1 MSTILDIRNATVTYQ
16 DGETTTTA
24 LADASL
30 IAESNTLTAIVGESG
45 SGKST
50 LLSVAAGLIT
60 PDSGSVHVDGTR
72 SIIFQQANLLSS
84 LNVRDQLVIMDH
96 IAGRKLRP
104 QRADELLEFVGL
116 AGMGN
121 RRMGQL
127 SGGQRQRVNIA
138 RALMERPDLLLAD
151 EPTSALDSHLS
162 QEIIRLL
169 RDVTQEMNTA
179 TVLVT
184 HDRSLLNFADRVVEV
199 KDGHVSEQEK
209 VIGRSKHDDIEMS
222 EDEKPANSHSAIT
235 NIGDD
240 FKVIRDNMPF
250 GTVGNNELGT
260 YFICYA
266 STFSTVQK
274 MLKNMFMGVDG
285 ANYDRLL
292 DFSTAVTGTLFFVPT
307 VDMLGDFAG

>member
-16 DGETTTTA
+16 DGETTTAA

-30 IAESNTLTAIVGESG
+30 KAESNSLTAIVGESG

-60 PDSGSVHVDGTR
+60 PDSGSVQVDGTR

-84 LNVRDQLVIMDH
+84 LNVRDQLLIMDH

-104 QRADELLEFVGL
+104 QRADELLDFVGL

-121 RRMGQL
+121 RRMGQM

-138 RALMERPDLLLAD
+138 RALMEQPDLLLAD

-169 RDVTQEMNTA
+169 RDVTQEMKTA

-184 HDRSLLNFADRVVEV
+184 HDRSLLTFADRVVEV

-209 VIGRSKHDDIEMS
+209 V
-222 EDEKPANSHSAIT
+222 SA
-235 NIGDD
+235 
-240 FKVIRDNMPF
+240 
-250 GTVGNNELGT
+250 L
-260 YFICYA
+260 
-266 STFSTVQK
+266 S
-274 MLKNMFMGVDG
+274 
-285 ANYDRLL
+285 
-292 DFSTAVTGTLFFVPT
+292 
-307 VDMLGDFAG
+307 

>member
-16 DGETTTTA
+16 DGETTTAA

-30 IAESNTLTAIVGESG
+30 KAESNTLTAIVGESG

-60 PDSGSVHVDGTR
+60 PDSGFVQVDGTR

-84 LNVRDQLVIMDH
+84 LNVRDQLLIMDH

-104 QRADELLEFVGL
+104 QRADELLDFVGL

-121 RRMGQL
+121 RRMGQM

-138 RALMERPDLLLAD
+138 RALMEQPDLLLAD

-169 RDVTQEMNTA
+169 RDVTQEMKTA

-184 HDRSLLNFADRVVEV
+184 HDRSLLTFADRVVEV

-209 VIGRSKHDDIEMS
+209 VSVLS
-222 EDEKPANSHSAIT
+222 
-235 NIGDD
+235 
-240 FKVIRDNMPF
+240 
-250 GTVGNNELGT
+250 
-260 YFICYA
+260 
-266 STFSTVQK
+266 
-274 MLKNMFMGVDG
+274 
-285 ANYDRLL
+285 
-292 DFSTAVTGTLFFVPT
+292 
-307 VDMLGDFAG
+307 

>member
-16 DGETTTTA
+16 DGETTTAA

-30 IAESNTLTAIVGESG
+30 KAESNSLTAIVGESG

-60 PDSGSVHVDGTR
+60 PDSGSVQVDGTR

-84 LNVRDQLVIMDH
+84 LNVRDQLLIMDH

-104 QRADELLEFVGL
+104 QRADELLDFVGL

-121 RRMGQL
+121 RRMGQM

-138 RALMERPDLLLAD
+138 RALMEQPDLLLAD

-184 HDRSLLNFADRVVEV
+184 HDRSLLTFADRVVEV

-209 VIGRSKHDDIEMS
+209 VSVLS
-222 EDEKPANSHSAIT
+222 
-235 NIGDD
+235 
-240 FKVIRDNMPF
+240 
-250 GTVGNNELGT
+250 
-260 YFICYA
+260 
-266 STFSTVQK
+266 
-274 MLKNMFMGVDG
+274 
-285 ANYDRLL
+285 
-292 DFSTAVTGTLFFVPT
+292 
-307 VDMLGDFAG
+307 

>member
-30 IAESNTLTAIVGESG
+30 NAESNSLTTIVGESG

-60 PDSGSVHVDGTR
+60 PDSGSVQVDGTR

-84 LNVRDQLVIMDH
+84 LNVRDQLLIMDH

-121 RRMGQL
+121 RRMGQM

-138 RALMERPDLLLAD
+138 RALMEQPDLLLAD

-169 RDVTQEMNTA
+169 RDVTQEMKTA

-209 VIGRSKHDDIEMS
+209 V
-222 EDEKPANSHSAIT
+222 SA
-235 NIGDD
+235 
-240 FKVIRDNMPF
+240 
-250 GTVGNNELGT
+250 L
-260 YFICYA
+260 
-266 STFSTVQK
+266 S
-274 MLKNMFMGVDG
+274 
-285 ANYDRLL
+285 
-292 DFSTAVTGTLFFVPT
+292 
-307 VDMLGDFAG
+307 

>member
-24 LADASL
+24 LAEASL
-30 IAESNTLTAIVGESG
+30 NAESNTLTAIVGESG

-60 PDSGSVHVDGTR
+60 PDSGSVQVDGTR

-84 LNVRDQLVIMDH
+84 LNVRDQLLIMDH

-138 RALMERPDLLLAD
+138 RALMEQPDLLLAD

-169 RDVTQEMNTA
+169 RDVTQEMQTA

-209 VIGRSKHDDIEMS
+209 VSVLS
-222 EDEKPANSHSAIT
+222 
-235 NIGDD
+235 
-240 FKVIRDNMPF
+240 
-250 GTVGNNELGT
+250 
-260 YFICYA
+260 
-266 STFSTVQK
+266 
-274 MLKNMFMGVDG
+274 
-285 ANYDRLL
+285 
-292 DFSTAVTGTLFFVPT
+292 
-307 VDMLGDFAG
+307 

>member
-30 IAESNTLTAIVGESG
+30 NAESNSLTAIVGESG

-60 PDSGSVHVDGTR
+60 PDSGSVQVDGTR

-84 LNVRDQLVIMDH
+84 LNVRDQLLIMDH

-121 RRMGQL
+121 RRMGQM

-138 RALMERPDLLLAD
+138 RALMEQPDLLLAD

-169 RDVTQEMNTA
+169 RDVTQEMKTA

-184 HDRSLLNFADRVVEV
+184 HDRSLLNFANRVVEV
-199 KDGHVSEQEK
+199 KDGHVAEQEK
-209 VIGRSKHDDIEMS
+209 V
-222 EDEKPANSHSAIT
+222 SA
-235 NIGDD
+235 
-240 FKVIRDNMPF
+240 
-250 GTVGNNELGT
+250 
-260 YFICYA
+260 
-266 STFSTVQK
+266 FS
-274 MLKNMFMGVDG
+274 
-285 ANYDRLL
+285 
-292 DFSTAVTGTLFFVPT
+292 
-307 VDMLGDFAG
+307 

>member
-1 MSTILDIRNATVTYQ
+1 MLLEEMLNMSTILDIRNATVTYQ

-30 IAESNTLTAIVGESG
+30 NAESNSLTAIVGESG

-60 PDSGSVHVDGTR
+60 PDSGSVQVDGTR

-84 LNVRDQLVIMDH
+84 LNVRDQLLIMDH

-121 RRMGQL
+121 RRMGQM

-138 RALMERPDLLLAD
+138 RALMEQPDLLLAD

-169 RDVTQEMNTA
+169 RDVTQEMKTA

-199 KDGHVSEQEK
+199 KDGHVAEQEK
-209 VIGRSKHDDIEMS
+209 V
-222 EDEKPANSHSAIT
+222 SA
-235 NIGDD
+235 
-240 FKVIRDNMPF
+240 
-250 GTVGNNELGT
+250 L
-260 YFICYA
+260 
-266 STFSTVQK
+266 S
-274 MLKNMFMGVDG
+274 
-285 ANYDRLL
+285 
-292 DFSTAVTGTLFFVPT
+292 
-307 VDMLGDFAG
+307 

>member
-30 IAESNTLTAIVGESG
+30 KAESNSLTAIVGASG

-60 PDSGSVHVDGTR
+60 PDSGSVQVDGTR

-84 LNVRDQLVIMDH
+84 LNVRDQLLIMDH

-104 QRADELLEFVGL
+104 QRADELLDFVGL

-121 RRMGQL
+121 RRMGQM

-138 RALMERPDLLLAD
+138 RALMEQPDLLLAD

-169 RDVTQEMNTA
+169 RDVTQEMKTA

-184 HDRSLLNFADRVVEV
+184 HDRSLLTFADRVVEV

-209 VIGRSKHDDIEMS
+209 VSVLS
-222 EDEKPANSHSAIT
+222 
-235 NIGDD
+235 
-240 FKVIRDNMPF
+240 
-250 GTVGNNELGT
+250 
-260 YFICYA
+260 
-266 STFSTVQK
+266 
-274 MLKNMFMGVDG
+274 
-285 ANYDRLL
+285 
-292 DFSTAVTGTLFFVPT
+292 
-307 VDMLGDFAG
+307 

>member
-30 IAESNTLTAIVGESG
+30 KAESNTLTAIVGESG

-60 PDSGSVHVDGTR
+60 PVSGSVQVDGTR

-84 LNVRDQLVIMDH
+84 LNVRDQLLIMDH

-104 QRADELLEFVGL
+104 QRADELLDFVGL

-121 RRMGQL
+121 RRMGQM

-138 RALMERPDLLLAD
+138 RALMEQPDLLLAD

-184 HDRSLLNFADRVVEV
+184 HDRSLLTFADRVVEV
-199 KDGHVSEQEK
+199 KDGRVSEQEK
-209 VIGRSKHDDIEMS
+209 VAALS
-222 EDEKPANSHSAIT
+222 
-235 NIGDD
+235 
-240 FKVIRDNMPF
+240 
-250 GTVGNNELGT
+250 
-260 YFICYA
+260 
-266 STFSTVQK
+266 
-274 MLKNMFMGVDG
+274 
-285 ANYDRLL
+285 
-292 DFSTAVTGTLFFVPT
+292 
-307 VDMLGDFAG
+307 

>member
-24 LADASL
+24 LAEASL
-30 IAESNTLTAIVGESG
+30 NAESNTLTAIVGESG

-60 PDSGSVHVDGTR
+60 PDAGSVQVDGTR

-84 LNVRDQLVIMDH
+84 LNVRDQLLIMDH

-138 RALMERPDLLLAD
+138 RALMEQPDLLLAD

-169 RDVTQEMNTA
+169 RDVTQEMQTA

-209 VIGRSKHDDIEMS
+209 VSVLS
-222 EDEKPANSHSAIT
+222 
-235 NIGDD
+235 
-240 FKVIRDNMPF
+240 
-250 GTVGNNELGT
+250 
-260 YFICYA
+260 
-266 STFSTVQK
+266 
-274 MLKNMFMGVDG
+274 
-285 ANYDRLL
+285 
-292 DFSTAVTGTLFFVPT
+292 
-307 VDMLGDFAG
+307 

>member
-30 IAESNTLTAIVGESG
+30 NAESNSLTAIVGESG

-60 PDSGSVHVDGTR
+60 PDSGSVQVDGTR

-84 LNVRDQLVIMDH
+84 LNVRDQLLIMDH

-121 RRMGQL
+121 RRMGQM

-138 RALMERPDLLLAD
+138 RALMEQPDLLLAD

-169 RDVTQEMNTA
+169 RDVTQEMKTA
-179 TVLVT
+179 TMLVT
-184 HDRSLLNFADRVVEV
+184 HDRSLLNFADRGVEV

-209 VIGRSKHDDIEMS
+209 V
-222 EDEKPANSHSAIT
+222 SA
-235 NIGDD
+235 
-240 FKVIRDNMPF
+240 
-250 GTVGNNELGT
+250 L
-260 YFICYA
+260 
-266 STFSTVQK
+266 S
-274 MLKNMFMGVDG
+274 
-285 ANYDRLL
+285 
-292 DFSTAVTGTLFFVPT
+292 
-307 VDMLGDFAG
+307 

>member
-30 IAESNTLTAIVGESG
+30 NAESNSLTAIVGESG

-60 PDSGSVHVDGTR
+60 PDSGSVQVDGTR

-84 LNVRDQLVIMDH
+84 LNVRDQLLIMDH

-121 RRMGQL
+121 RRMGQM

-138 RALMERPDLLLAD
+138 RALMEQPDLLLAD

-169 RDVTQEMNTA
+169 RDVTQEMKTA

-184 HDRSLLNFADRVVEV
+184 HDRSLLNFANRVVEV
-199 KDGHVSEQEK
+199 KDGHVAEQEK
-209 VIGRSKHDDIEMS
+209 V
-222 EDEKPANSHSAIT
+222 SA
-235 NIGDD
+235 
-240 FKVIRDNMPF
+240 
-250 GTVGNNELGT
+250 L
-260 YFICYA
+260 
-266 STFSTVQK
+266 S
-274 MLKNMFMGVDG
+274 
-285 ANYDRLL
+285 
-292 DFSTAVTGTLFFVPT
+292 
-307 VDMLGDFAG
+307 

>member
-1 MSTILDIRNATVTYQ
+1 
-16 DGETTTTA
+16 
-24 LADASL
+24 
-30 IAESNTLTAIVGESG
+30 
-45 SGKST
+45 
-50 LLSVAAGLIT
+50 
-60 PDSGSVHVDGTR
+60 
-72 SIIFQQANLLSS
+72 
-84 LNVRDQLVIMDH
+84 MDH

-138 RALMERPDLLLAD
+138 RALMEQPDLLLAD

-209 VIGRSKHDDIEMS
+209 V
-222 EDEKPANSHSAIT
+222 
-235 NIGDD
+235 
-240 FKVIRDNMPF
+240 
-250 GTVGNNELGT
+250 
-260 YFICYA
+260 
-266 STFSTVQK
+266 
-274 MLKNMFMGVDG
+274 
-285 ANYDRLL
+285 
-292 DFSTAVTGTLFFVPT
+292 TALS
-307 VDMLGDFAG
+307 

>member
-30 IAESNTLTAIVGESG
+30 KAESNSLTAIVGESG

-60 PDSGSVHVDGTR
+60 PDSGSVQVDGTR

-84 LNVRDQLVIMDH
+84 LNVRDQLLIMDH

-104 QRADELLEFVGL
+104 QRADELLDFVGL

-121 RRMGQL
+121 RRMGQM

-138 RALMERPDLLLAD
+138 RALMEQPDLLLAD

-169 RDVTQEMNTA
+169 CDVTQEMKTA

-184 HDRSLLNFADRVVEV
+184 HDRSLLTFADRVVEV

-209 VIGRSKHDDIEMS
+209 VSVLS
-222 EDEKPANSHSAIT
+222 
-235 NIGDD
+235 
-240 FKVIRDNMPF
+240 
-250 GTVGNNELGT
+250 
-260 YFICYA
+260 
-266 STFSTVQK
+266 
-274 MLKNMFMGVDG
+274 
-285 ANYDRLL
+285 
-292 DFSTAVTGTLFFVPT
+292 
-307 VDMLGDFAG
+307 

>member
-30 IAESNTLTAIVGESG
+30 KAESNSLTAIVGESG

-60 PDSGSVHVDGTR
+60 PDSGFVQVDGTR

-84 LNVRDQLVIMDH
+84 LNVRDQLLIMDH

-138 RALMERPDLLLAD
+138 RALMEQPDLLLAD

-209 VIGRSKHDDIEMS
+209 V
-222 EDEKPANSHSAIT
+222 SA
-235 NIGDD
+235 
-240 FKVIRDNMPF
+240 
-250 GTVGNNELGT
+250 L
-260 YFICYA
+260 
-266 STFSTVQK
+266 S
-274 MLKNMFMGVDG
+274 
-285 ANYDRLL
+285 
-292 DFSTAVTGTLFFVPT
+292 
-307 VDMLGDFAG
+307 

>member
-30 IAESNTLTAIVGESG
+30 KAESNTLTAIVGESG

-60 PDSGSVHVDGTR
+60 PDSGFVQVDGTR

-84 LNVRDQLVIMDH
+84 LIVRDQLLIMDH
-96 IAGRKLRP
+96 IAGRMLRP
-104 QRADELLEFVGL
+104 QRADELLDFVGL

-121 RRMGQL
+121 RRMGQM

-138 RALMERPDLLLAD
+138 RALMEQPDLLLAD

-184 HDRSLLNFADRVVEV
+184 HDRSLLTFADRVVEV
-199 KDGHVSEQEK
+199 KDGRVSEQEK
-209 VIGRSKHDDIEMS
+209 VAALS
-222 EDEKPANSHSAIT
+222 
-235 NIGDD
+235 
-240 FKVIRDNMPF
+240 
-250 GTVGNNELGT
+250 
-260 YFICYA
+260 
-266 STFSTVQK
+266 
-274 MLKNMFMGVDG
+274 
-285 ANYDRLL
+285 
-292 DFSTAVTGTLFFVPT
+292 
-307 VDMLGDFAG
+307 

>member
-30 IAESNTLTAIVGESG
+30 KAESNSLTAIVGESG

-60 PDSGSVHVDGTR
+60 PDSGFVQVDGTR
-72 SIIFQQANLLSS
+72 SIIFQLANLLSS
-84 LNVRDQLVIMDH
+84 LNVRDQLLIMDH

-104 QRADELLEFVGL
+104 QRADELLDFVGL

-121 RRMGQL
+121 RRMGQM

-138 RALMERPDLLLAD
+138 RALMEQPDLLLAD

-169 RDVTQEMNTA
+169 RDVTQEMKTA

-184 HDRSLLNFADRVVEV
+184 HDRSLLTFADRVVEV

-209 VIGRSKHDDIEMS
+209 VAALS
-222 EDEKPANSHSAIT
+222 
-235 NIGDD
+235 
-240 FKVIRDNMPF
+240 
-250 GTVGNNELGT
+250 
-260 YFICYA
+260 
-266 STFSTVQK
+266 
-274 MLKNMFMGVDG
+274 
-285 ANYDRLL
+285 
-292 DFSTAVTGTLFFVPT
+292 
-307 VDMLGDFAG
+307 